1 MQGAKNHLNQVW
13 QILEAQ
19 KINQDLFVDMYL
31 AAVHLTFLF
40 RLMGIEEFLAK
51 LDSVKRI
58 IHLESSS
65 QEETSIAT
73 LNKIC
78 TLITV
83 K

>member
-1 MQGAKNHLNQVW
+1 
-13 QILEAQ
+13 
-19 KINQDLFVDMYL
+19 MYL

-65 QEETSIAT
+65 QEENSIAT

>member
-1 MQGAKNHLNQVW
+1 MNQVW

-19 KINQDLFVDMYL
+19 KINQDLFIDMYL
-31 AAVHLTFLF
+31 AAVHVTHLF

-58 IHLESSS
+58 IHLDNSS
-65 QEETSIAT
+65 QEENSVAT